1 MVQGVGFR
9 PWLWHCARELGLAGW
24 ARNAGAAL
32 LLEVEGPPAAL
43 ARLLQRLDAPP
54 PHARIVHRQV
64 EEVAPLGDDGFVIL
78 PTGESTAPA
87 AGLLPD
93 LASCPDCL
101 AEATNPADRRYRYPF
116 GSCTRCGPRYS
127 ILERLPWERAH
138 TSLRAF
144 PLCADCLRE
153 YRDPADRRFH
163 AETQACASCGPQLA
177 LTGPDGR
184 LLAGGDRAL
193 DQAAAALQ
201 AGQVLAVKGLAGYHL
216 MVLATDPAAIARL
229 RQRKQRRVKPLA
241 IMCAD
246 LAEAGRHCR
255 ISPAEA
261 ELLAGTAAPIVLLER
276 RQPAGVA
283 GVLPAGLAPGS
294 PLLGIMLAPTPL
306 HRLLLGRLG
315 APLVATSGNRR
326 GEPVIGD
333 DAEALSVLQGIA
345 DAWLVHDRA
354 IVNALEDSVARVIA
368 GTPVLLR
375 RARGEAP
382 AVVAEL
388 PGASGLLA
396 VGGQQK
402 CAPALAIDG
411 QVIVAAQVGDLDSP
425 TAHERFAH
433 SIRRLTGLQRAA
445 PRRVACD
452 LHPDYH
458 STRHAED
465 SGLPLLRVQHHYAH
479 VLATMAEHGLEAPLL
494 GVAWDGNGYGPDRT
508 VWGGEFL
515 EIHAGG
521 FRRFARLGR
530 FRLPGAAQAVR
541 EPRRSALGLLHV
553 LYGPGAVLR
562 EGLAPVR
569 SFLPAERR
577 VLAGLL
583 EHGIQAPWTS
593 SAGRLFDGVASL
605 LDLCQRASHEAEAAC
620 ALEWAAAGDQ
630 SAQALPL
637 VLRPGVDVPWV
648 LDWQPALRVLL
659 QRLADGEPV
668 AQLAAA
674 FHAGLADAIVMVARR
689 AGAARV
695 ALGGGCFQNR
705 QLSERVI
712 AGLAAAG
719 IGCWWPRRLPANDGG
734 LALGQLAAAAR
745 APRARR
751 AA

>member
-9 PWLWHCARELGLAGW
+9 PWLWHCASELGLAGW

-32 LLEVEGPPAAL
+32 LLEVEGPPVAL

-54 PHARIVHRQV
+54 PHARIVRRQV
-64 EEVAPLGDDGFVIL
+64 EEVAPLGDDRFVIL
-78 PTGESTAPA
+78 PASESAAPA

-101 AEATNPADRRYRYPF
+101 AEASDPADRRYRYPF

-144 PLCADCLRE
+144 PLCVDCRRE
-153 YRDPADRRFH
+153 YQDPADRRFH
-163 AETQACASCGPQLA
+163 AETQGCARCGPQLA

-184 LLAGGDRAL
+184 LLAGQDGALDRAV
-193 DQAAAALQ
+193 AALQ

-229 RQRKQRRVKPLA
+229 RQRKQRPVKPLA

-255 ISPAEA
+255 VDPAEA
-261 ELLAGTAAPIVLLER
+261 ELLTGTAAPIVLLER
-276 RQPAGVA
+276 LQPVGVA
-283 GVLPAGLAPGS
+283 AALPAALAPGS
-294 PLLGIMLAPTPL
+294 PLLGIQLAPTPL
-306 HRLLLGRLG
+306 HRLLLDRLG
-315 APLVATSGNRR
+315 APVVATSGNRR

-333 DAEALSVLQGIA
+333 DAGALSALQGIA

-354 IVNALEDSVARVIA
+354 IVNPLEDSVARVIA
-368 GTPVLLR
+368 GRPVLLR

-396 VGGQQK
+396 AGGQQK
-402 CAPALAIDG
+402 SAPALASDG
-411 QVIVAAQVGDLDSP
+411 QVIVAAQVGDLESP
-425 TAHERFAH
+425 VAQARFAR
-433 SIRRLTGLQRAA
+433 SIERLTGLQRT
-445 PRRVACD
+445 PPSRIACD

-458 STRHAED
+458 STRYAEEA
-465 SGLPLLRVQHHYAH
+465 GLPLRRVQHHHAH
-479 VLATMAEHGLEAPLL
+479 VLATMAEHDLAPPLL
-494 GVAWDGNGYGPDRT
+494 GVAWDGSGYGPDRT

-521 FRRFARLGR
+521 FRRFARLRR

-541 EPRRSALGLLHV
+541 EPRRSALGLLHG
-553 LYGPGAVLR
+553 LYGAGAMTR
-562 EGLAPVR
+562 DGLAPVR

-577 VLAGLL
+577 VLTGML
-583 EHGIQAPWTS
+583 EQGIQAPWTS
-593 SAGRLFDGVASL
+593 SAGRLFDAVASL

-620 ALEWAAAGDQ
+620 ALEWAAACGRS
-630 SAQALPL
+630 SAPL
-637 VLRPGVDVPWV
+637 VLALRPGVDVPWV
-648 LDWQPALRVLL
+648 LDWGPALRVLL
-659 QRLADGEPV
+659 DRLAAGEPV

-674 FHAGLADAIVMVARR
+674 FHAGLADAIVRVARR
-689 AGAARV
+689 AGATRV

-705 QLSERVI
+705 LLVEQVI

-719 IGCWWPRRLPANDGG
+719 IGCWWPQRLPANDGG
-734 LALGQLAAAAR
+734 LALGQLAAMVR
-745 APRARR
+745 APGARR

>member
-1 MVQGVGFR
+1 MQGVGFR
-9 PWLWHCARELGLAGW
+9 PWLWHCARELRLSGW

-32 LLEVEGPPAAL
+32 LLEVEGAPAAL
-43 ARLLQRLDAPP
+43 TGLLERLDEPP
-54 PHARIVHRQV
+54 PHARILRREV
-64 EEVAPLGDDGFVIL
+64 EELAPAHDDTFMIL
-78 PTGESTAPA
+78 DAVPSAAPA

-93 LASCPDCL
+93 LASCADCL
-101 AEATNPADRRYRYPF
+101 AEAVDPAARRYRYPF

-127 ILERLPWERAH
+127 ILEQLPWQRAH

-144 PLCADCLRE
+144 PLCGDCLRE

-163 AETQACASCGPQLA
+163 AETQACARCGPQLA
-177 LTGPDGR
+177 LAGPDGQ
-184 LLAGGDRAL
+184 LLAGRDRAL
-193 DQAAAALQ
+193 DQAAAVLQ

-216 MVLATDPAAIARL
+216 MVLANDSAAIARL
-229 RQRKQRRVKPLA
+229 RQRKQRPVKPLA

-246 LAEAGRHCR
+246 LAEAAGHCR
-255 ISPAEA
+255 VGSAEA

-276 RQPAGVA
+276 RRPAGVA
-283 GVLPAGLAPGS
+283 GALPAALAPGS

-306 HRLLLGRLG
+306 HRLLLDRLG
-315 APLVATSGNRR
+315 APVVATSGNRR

-333 DAEALSVLQGIA
+333 DAEARSALRGIA
-345 DAWLVHDRA
+345 DAWLMHDRA
-354 IVNALEDSVARVIA
+354 IVNPLEDSVARVIA
-368 GTPVLLR
+368 GRPVLLR

-402 CAPALAIDG
+402 CAPAVAIDG
-411 QVIVAAQVGDLDSP
+411 QVIVAAQVGDLESP
-425 TAHERFAH
+425 VAHARLAH
-433 SIRRLTGLQRAA
+433 SIRRLSGLQGAG
-445 PRRVACD
+445 PRQVACD

-458 STRHAED
+458 STRHAEE

-479 VLATMAEHGLEAPLL
+479 VLATMAEHGLEPPLL
-494 GVAWDGNGYGPDRT
+494 GVAWDGSGYGPDGT

-521 FRRFARLGR
+521 FRRFARLRR

-553 LYGPGAVLR
+553 LYGAGAAR
-562 EGLAPVR
+562 CDGLAPVR

-577 VLAGLL
+577 VLTGLL
-583 EHGIQAPWTS
+583 EQGIQAPWTS

-620 ALEWAAAGDQ
+620 ALEWAAAGGA
-630 SAQALPL
+630 SAEPL
-637 VLRPGVDVPWV
+637 VLALRPGVDVPWV

-659 QRLADGEPV
+659 DRLAAGEPV

-674 FHAGLADAIVMVARR
+674 FHAGLADALVAVARR

-705 QLSERVI
+705 LLSESVI

-719 IGCWWPRRLPANDGG
+719 IGCWWPQRLPANDGG

-745 APRARR
+745 APGARR